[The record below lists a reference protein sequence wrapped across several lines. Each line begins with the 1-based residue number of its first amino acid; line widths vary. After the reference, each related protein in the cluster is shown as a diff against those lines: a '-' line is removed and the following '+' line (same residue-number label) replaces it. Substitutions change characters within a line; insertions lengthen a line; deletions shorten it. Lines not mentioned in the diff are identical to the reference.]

1 MPHGG
6 EDSNAVV
13 QSLTHS
19 PRRSRSGSASHD
31 RGRVDRHTSDPHR
44 SGRTTRVS
52 FLLWSGQAIGHRRAG
67 VGIVVGVACAAAAV
81 TLFPD
86 RPFDQ
91 PKTLAGAAFL
101 AVAAVT
107 ALVWAAAMGHV
118 GVQISMYNVRIR
130 HGLLPMPP
138 ITVPL
143 RMVNSMRAVDVQSSF
158 AQRWGWTWVPGRG
171 RAVIVRSGPALLFD
185 FAGRQFTV
193 SVDDPDEA
201 EAALNRMRSSAR

>member
-1 MPHGG
+1 M
-6 EDSNAVV
+6 V
-13 QSLTHS
+13 
-19 PRRSRSGSASHD
+19 
-31 RGRVDRHTSDPHR
+31 
-44 SGRTTRVS
+44 
-52 FLLWSGQAIGHRRAG
+52 
-67 VGIVVGVACAAAAV
+67 CAAAAV
-81 TLFPD
+81 TVFPEH
-86 RPFDQ
+86 PLDQ
-91 PKTLAGAAFL
+91 SNALAAAALLGVVGL
-101 AVAAVT
+101 A
-107 ALVWAAAMGHV
+107 ALVWAAAMAHV

-143 RMVNSMRAVDVQSSF
+143 RMVGSIRAVDVQSNL

-201 EAALNRMRSSAR
+201 EAALNRMRSAAR

>member
-1 MPHGG
+1 
-6 EDSNAVV
+6 
-13 QSLTHS
+13 
-19 PRRSRSGSASHD
+19 
-31 RGRVDRHTSDPHR
+31 
-44 SGRTTRVS
+44 VS
-52 FLLWSGQAIGHRRAG
+52 FLLWSGQAVGHRRAG
-67 VGIVVGVACAAAAV
+67 VGLVVGVACAAAAV
-81 TLFPD
+81 KLFPEH
-86 RPFDQ
+86 PLDQ
-91 PKTLAGAAFL
+91 PDALAGAALLGAAGL
-101 AVAAVT
+101 A
-107 ALVWAAAMGHV
+107 ALVWAAAMAHV

-143 RMVNSMRAVDVQSSF
+143 RMVTSMRAVDVQSNI

-201 EAALNRMRSSAR
+201 EAALNRMRSPAR

>member
-1 MPHGG
+1 
-6 EDSNAVV
+6 
-13 QSLTHS
+13 
-19 PRRSRSGSASHD
+19 
-31 RGRVDRHTSDPHR
+31 
-44 SGRTTRVS
+44 VS

-67 VGIVVGVACAAAAV
+67 VGLVVSVACAATAV
-81 TLFPD
+81 NLFPE
-86 RPFDQ
+86 RPLDE
-91 PKTLAGAAFL
+91 PNTLAAAALL
-101 AVAAVT
+101 AVAALA
-107 ALVWAAAMGHV
+107 ALGWAAAMAHV

-143 RMVNSMRAVDVQSSF
+143 RMVTSMRAVDVQSNI

-185 FAGRQFTV
+185 FAGRRFTV

-201 EAALNRMRSSAR
+201 EAALNRMRSSVR

>member
-1 MPHGG
+1 M
-6 EDSNAVV
+6 
-13 QSLTHS
+13 
-19 PRRSRSGSASHD
+19 
-31 RGRVDRHTSDPHR
+31 
-44 SGRTTRVS
+44 S

-67 VGIVVGVACAAAAV
+67 AGLLGSVLAAAAAV
-81 TLFPD
+81 TLFPAH
-86 RPFDQ
+86 PLDQ
-91 PKTLAGAAFL
+91 PKTLAACVLL
-101 AVAAVT
+101 AVLALA
-107 ALVWAAAMGHV
+107 ALVWAAAMAHV

-143 RMVNSMRAVDVQSSF
+143 RMVAGIRAVDVQSNL

-185 FAGRQFTV
+185 FAGRHFTV
-193 SVDDPDEA
+193 SVDNPDEA